1 MSLMPGTL
9 PSGAM
14 EGGGV
19 AIHCLDIAQPVAEQL
34 ATEESLFVRALG
46 DEQDND

>member
-9 PSGAM
+9 PSG
-14 EGGGV
+14 EDGGGI
-19 AIHCLDIAQPVAEQL
+19 AIHCLDVAQPVAEQL

-46 DEQDND
+46 GTQDND